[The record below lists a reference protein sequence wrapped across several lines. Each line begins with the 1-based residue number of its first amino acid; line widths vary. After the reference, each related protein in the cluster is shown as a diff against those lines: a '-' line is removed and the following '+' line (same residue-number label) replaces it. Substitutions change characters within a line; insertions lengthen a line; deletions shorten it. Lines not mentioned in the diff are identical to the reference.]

1 MIYLNDERMFEYLQ
15 ASSLYR
21 TKTLLLFINNKRMHL
36 KGMMIVMRE
45 QYTSELKR
53 IKIHIF

>member
-1 MIYLNDERMFEYLQ
+1 MIYLNDERMFEYLK